1 MSLQF
6 TFKKHTCLSLSLS
19 VGLGSLPSHR
29 DAPLN
34 MTLNKHTCDC
44 LLQHGFLQT
53 WCFVKISASG
63 GCTEPWSIKVIS
75 GDNFQLR
82 KGRKGNLKMCL
93 NFMFR
98 NLFFSR
104 RPSIFRVKDVLRIM
118 NFQVSSRQLCRET
131 SNLLRQVILSHC
143 TVAQVSTWLCC
154 HILSKP
160 VWPGYITTLQPMVR
174 S

>member
-1 MSLQF
+1 MSLQSI
-6 TFKKHTCLSLSLS
+6 KKQRCMWLSSANS
-19 VGLGSLPSHR
+19 
-29 DAPLN
+29 
-34 MTLNKHTCDC
+34 
-44 LLQHGFLQT
+44 GFVQR

-82 KGRKGNLKMCL
+82 KGRKGNPKMRL

-104 RPSIFRVKDVLRIM
+104 RPSIFRVKDVLGII
-118 NFQVSSRQLCRET
+118 NFQVISRQLCRET
-131 SNLLRQVILSHC
+131 SNLLCEVILSHC
-143 TVAQVSTWLCC
+143 TVAHVSTWLCY

-160 VWPGYITTLQPMVR
+160 AWPGYITSLQPMAH